1 MREGFMYAIA
11 IVRYRRP
18 IEEVLKH
25 VEAHRAY
32 LRDLK
37 KQGRLLASGP
47 LDPRNGGALLLR
59 VSDDGVAQHLDRIRD
74 EDPFIRAG
82 VAQYEIWPWVPNIG
96 KEELDRL

>member
-1 MREGFMYAIA
+1 MYAIA
-11 IVRYRRP
+11 IVRYRRS

-25 VEAHRAY
+25 LEAHRAY
-32 LRDLK
+32 LRELK

-59 VSDDGVAQHLDRIRD
+59 VPDDEVAKHLDRIRD

-82 VAQYEIWPWVPNIG
+82 VAQYEIWPWAPNIG

>member
-1 MREGFMYAIA
+1 MYAIA

-32 LRDLK
+32 LRDLR

-59 VSDDGVAQHLDRIRD
+59 VPDDDVAQHLDRIRD
-74 EDPFIRAG
+74 EDPFIRTG

-96 KEELDRL
+96 KDELDRL